1 MIVYSVT
8 ISVENDIHDQWLDW
22 MLGTH
27 LPQVMA
33 TGCFASYRMLLMLDE
48 EAGQG
53 TTYNLQYTAP
63 DMVTY
68 QRYAAEF
75 APALQAE
82 TKKLFDGKYVAFR
95 TLLEVMAQGEQD
107 L

>member
-8 ISVENDIHDQWLDW
+8 ISVENHIHDEWLAW
-22 MLGTH
+22 MLEIH
-27 LPQVMA
+27 LPQVMD

-48 EAGQG
+48 EEGQG

-63 DMVTY
+63 DMEAY
-68 QRYAAEF
+68 KRYAADF
-75 APALQAE
+75 APGLQAE

-95 TLLEVMAQGEQD
+95 TLLEVMAEGSKKF
-107 L
+107 